1 MRYEIQRYFPE
12 TYEWDTI
19 RVLDMFESADARTIF
34 NRERASAPEYVSL
47 RLIQIIDTKPSK

>member
-34 NRERASAPEYVSL
+34 NREKASVPEYVSL
-47 RLIQIIDTKPSK
+47 RLIQIIDTND